1 MSSSEPDTEGYDSDR
16 YLEAD
21 EFTEAPN
28 FVEETRTSTYSP
40 NPIYLQRSKLMSK
53 AIRQRVQQQSDAHK
67 HSMPQQCDAHTQTFS
82 EQTIQRPS
90 YVAFLVAFLITLCV
104 LVFVLKQPYIRTCN
118 INI

>member
-1 MSSSEPDTEGYDSDR
+1 MSDSDDTETFDEER

-28 FVEETRTSTYSP
+28 FVEETRTMTWSP
-40 NPIYLQRSKLMSK
+40 NPIYMQRYKLMST
-53 AIRQRVQQQSDAHK
+53 AIRQRVNQQQQMSC
-67 HSMPQQCDAHTQTFS
+67 MPTKSDAHTQTIP

-90 YVAFLVAFLITLCV
+90 YVALLVAFLITLCV
-104 LVFVLKQPYIRTCN
+104 LGFVLKEPCNCTCN